1 MTLRIL
7 LLGKDD
13 LYNSKNQIFYI
24 VHSVWSV
31 TLHFEKLRKF
41 SFFFH
46 SSLVINQL
54 VEPNLKNAYI
64 FFFL

>member
-31 TLHFEKLRKF
+31 TLHFEKIAQILIL
-41 SFFFH
+41 FH
-46 SSLVINQL
+46 SSSVINQIWKMPTY
-54 VEPNLKNAYI
+54 VS
-64 FFFL
+64 FL